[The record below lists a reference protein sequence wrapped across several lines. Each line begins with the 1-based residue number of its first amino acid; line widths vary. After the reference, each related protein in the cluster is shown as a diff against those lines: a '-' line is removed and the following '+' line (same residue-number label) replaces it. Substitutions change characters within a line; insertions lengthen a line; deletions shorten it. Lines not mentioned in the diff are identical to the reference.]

1 MTNISVARASVFQKI
16 DFAMDMTIV
25 SISAMNSIVQV
36 LTKYFSPYTKLL
48 INNSHI
54 IEAKIL
60 RNKLFIDFWFRVLL
74 SHMVTWLIIIKNVRR
89 VNLNATMGVVSL
101 TRGAVMGMCKSI
113 ISH

>member
-1 MTNISVARASVFQKI
+1 MFQLKHFQLLFKVHRTVSNGFILHVPMTNISVARASVFQKI

-36 LTKYFSPYTKLL
+36 LTKYFSPYTILL

-60 RNKLFIDFWFRVLL
+60 RNKLFIDF
-74 SHMVTWLIIIKNVRR
+74 
-89 VNLNATMGVVSL
+89 
-101 TRGAVMGMCKSI
+101 
-113 ISH
+113 